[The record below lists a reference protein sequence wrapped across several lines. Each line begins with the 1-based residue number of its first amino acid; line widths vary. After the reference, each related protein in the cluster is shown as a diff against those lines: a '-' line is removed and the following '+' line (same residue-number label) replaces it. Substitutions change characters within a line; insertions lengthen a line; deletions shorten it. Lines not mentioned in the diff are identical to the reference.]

1 MGAKSLVLR
10 VTAQSGPGGGTPSS
24 EVIKREGPRLL
35 PGANRRIIA
44 VMSSPGLRANVPYT
58 YQEYQYLPND
68 GRRYEIVEGE
78 LYVTP
83 APSPMHQTV
92 SRRLQFVLMKQLE
105 EPGIAFIFNAPFDV
119 ILAETSVV
127 EPDLAIIRQGRRGS
141 LSKRG
146 FEGAPD
152 VVVEILSPTTR
163 GNDVFLKKTAYARL
177 GVAEYW
183 IVDPDLGR
191 IEVFRL
197 KEGGYDQGLLFDRSA
212 TLSSP
217 SFPEIVVPLAPLFAP
232 L

>member
-1 MGAKSLVLR
+1 
-10 VTAQSGPGGGTPSS
+10 
-24 EVIKREGPRLL
+24 
-35 PGANRRIIA
+35 
-44 VMSSPGLRANVPYT
+44 MSSPGLRANVPYT
-58 YQEYQYLPND
+58 YQEFQYLPND

-92 SRRLQFVLMKQLE
+92 SRRLQFALMKQLE
-105 EPGIAFIFNAPFDV
+105 EPGVAFIFNAPFDV
-119 ILAETSVV
+119 ILSETSVV
-127 EPDLAIIRQGRRGS
+127 EPDLVIIRQGRRGS
-141 LSKRG
+141 FSKRG
-146 FEGAPD
+146 FEGGPD

-163 GNDVFLKKTAYARL
+163 GNDVFLKKAAYARL

-217 SFPEIVVPLAPLFAP
+217 SFPEVAVPLAPIFAP